1 MKHFK
6 LAYSDKAY
14 SVLNPVTEREIVGI
28 NDTDF
33 TDVAAIVITDAD
45 TAILDED
52 CSIWYSS
59 IPGTGRK
66 YRC

>member
-28 NDTDF
+28 NEDIREVVVTGIEMF
-33 TDVAAIVITDAD
+33 RRL
-45 TAILDED
+45 LDEAG
-52 CSIWYSS
+52 W
-59 IPGTGRK
+59 
-66 YRC
+66 